1 MVTGLPPLC
10 GLAGGGGQSGG
21 AIWTIRFTFPAFIY
35 ILCFKK
41 PGDLSFCSN
50 SRVVIPLMKEGLG
63 QLVPSVIFL
72 GETRAGKDY
81 TSVLFQEILFFL
93 GCN

>member
-1 MVTGLPPLC
+1 MRLEGLLPEEAEEWLRQAEWSPAASTLGTC
-10 GLAGGGGQSGG
+10 RGRGTVMK
-21 AIWTIRFTFPAFIY
+21 IWFTFPAFIY

-63 QLVPSVIFL
+63 
-72 GETRAGKDY
+72 
-81 TSVLFQEILFFL
+81 
-93 GCN
+93 